1 MQIEIQQ
8 KRKINELEKEVEYW
22 KGEATS
28 CKERAEGV
36 YGEYELLCYKI
47 KNQGMFFKP
56 QDTEG
61 DTPVESTDVEK
72 PTSIEYEIV
81 EDFTDAT

>member
-1 MQIEIQQ
+1 M
-8 KRKINELEKEVEYW
+8 LEKEVEYW
-22 KGEATS
+22 KGEATYW
-28 CKERAEGV
+28 KERAEGV

-61 DTPVESTDVEK
+61 DTPIESTD
-72 PTSIEYEIV
+72 
-81 EDFTDAT
+81 

>member
-22 KGEATS
+22 KREATNW
-28 CKERAEGV
+28 KERAEEV

-61 DTPVESTDVEK
+61 DTSIESTD
-72 PTSIEYEIV
+72 
-81 EDFTDAT
+81 